1 MLALMIFCLVAV
13 ALTTALYRTVDAS
26 ILLRDESQVRLE
38 MQNLLIE
45 TAAQK
50 LKPGKSEVQVGDGRV
65 HYERDVRAV
74 QAKTAAG
81 VLLPNLYEISVR
93 ASWRAS
99 GQDRSNHAEVIRL
112 QAMSQMSCSAQRLQK
127 AKWASQRVKTSGY
140 LLLEVLLAV
149 AVLSISV
156 VMIFRIIQTTLK
168 ATADITFLQT
178 QQRKVDGISQ
188 LLRRNFESMP
198 QTCTFQTRSV
208 NGSLELIFRSAPFN
222 FSWVTSKA
230 NFGTVVIA
238 RRSLPNGRLALSV
251 LQESGDAL
259 NSYVDGS
266 NEKKGEWFPLVDDV
280 EQLSWRFFDGQAE
293 KWTSD
298 WPNPATKPSLVE
310 LTFKLAGRNHLE
322 RCVFRWPMAQTGS

>member
-1 MLALMIFCLVAV
+1 
-13 ALTTALYRTVDAS
+13 
-26 ILLRDESQVRLE
+26 
-38 MQNLLIE
+38 
-45 TAAQK
+45 
-50 LKPGKSEVQVGDGRV
+50 
-65 HYERDVRAV
+65 
-74 QAKTAAG
+74 
-81 VLLPNLYEISVR
+81 
-93 ASWRAS
+93 
-99 GQDRSNHAEVIRL
+99 
-112 QAMSQMSCSAQRLQK
+112 MSQMSCSAQRLQK
-127 AKWASQRVKTSGY
+127 TKWARVRVGTSGY

-188 LLRRNFESMP
+188 LLRRNFDSMP
-198 QTCTFQTRSV
+198 QTCTFQTRSA

-222 FSWVTSKA
+222 FSWVTTGA

-238 RRSLPNGRLALSV
+238 GRKLANGRLALSV

-259 NSYVDGS
+259 SSYVDGA

-293 KWTSD
+293 KWTPD
-298 WPNPATKPSLVE
+298 WPNPASKPSLVE

>member
-1 MLALMIFCLVAV
+1 
-13 ALTTALYRTVDAS
+13 
-26 ILLRDESQVRLE
+26 
-38 MQNLLIE
+38 
-45 TAAQK
+45 
-50 LKPGKSEVQVGDGRV
+50 
-65 HYERDVRAV
+65 
-74 QAKTAAG
+74 
-81 VLLPNLYEISVR
+81 
-93 ASWRAS
+93 
-99 GQDRSNHAEVIRL
+99 
-112 QAMSQMSCSAQRLQK
+112 MSCSAQRLQK
-127 AKWASQRVKTSGY
+127 TKWARQRVETAGY

-198 QTCTFQTRSV
+198 QSCTFQTRSV

-230 NFGTVVIA
+230 NFGNVVIA
-238 RRSLPNGRLALSV
+238 SRSLPNGRLALTV

-266 NEKKGEWFPLVDDV
+266 NDKKGEWFPLVDDA

-298 WPNPATKPSLVE
+298 WPNPSTKPSLVE

>member
-13 ALTTALYRTVDAS
+13 ALTTALQQTVDAS

-65 HYERDVRAV
+65 HYEREIRAV

-81 VLLPNLYEISVR
+81 VLLPNLYEISVQ

-99 GQDRSNHAEVIRL
+99 GQDRSNHAEVIVY

-127 AKWASQRVKTSGY
+127 TKWARQRVQTSGY
-140 LLLEVLLAV
+140 LLLEVLLAL

-156 VMIFRIIQTTLK
+156 VMIFHIIQTTLK
-168 ATADITFLQT
+168 ATADINFLQT
-178 QQRKVDGISQ
+178 QQRKVDGISE

-222 FSWVTSKA
+222 FSWVTS
-230 NFGTVVIA
+230 
-238 RRSLPNGRLALSV
+238 RSEFRNGRS
-251 LQESGDAL
+251 
-259 NSYVDGS
+259 
-266 NEKKGEWFPLVDDV
+266 
-280 EQLSWRFFDGQAE
+280 R
-293 KWTSD
+293 
-298 WPNPATKPSLVE
+298 PSLTTGRE
-310 LTFKLAGRNHLE
+310 IGAQRSAGVRGCFE
-322 RCVFRWPMAQTGS
+322 

>member
-1 MLALMIFCLVAV
+1 
-13 ALTTALYRTVDAS
+13 
-26 ILLRDESQVRLE
+26 
-38 MQNLLIE
+38 
-45 TAAQK
+45 
-50 LKPGKSEVQVGDGRV
+50 
-65 HYERDVRAV
+65 
-74 QAKTAAG
+74 
-81 VLLPNLYEISVR
+81 
-93 ASWRAS
+93 
-99 GQDRSNHAEVIRL
+99 
-112 QAMSQMSCSAQRLQK
+112 MSCSAQRLQK
-127 AKWASQRVKTSGY
+127 TKWARQRVKTAGY

-238 RRSLPNGRLALSV
+238 GRSLPNGRLALTV

-266 NEKKGEWFPLVDDV
+266 NEKKGEWFPLVDDA

>member
-1 MLALMIFCLVAV
+1 
-13 ALTTALYRTVDAS
+13 
-26 ILLRDESQVRLE
+26 
-38 MQNLLIE
+38 
-45 TAAQK
+45 
-50 LKPGKSEVQVGDGRV
+50 
-65 HYERDVRAV
+65 
-74 QAKTAAG
+74 
-81 VLLPNLYEISVR
+81 
-93 ASWRAS
+93 
-99 GQDRSNHAEVIRL
+99 
-112 QAMSQMSCSAQRLQK
+112 MSQMSCSARRLQK
-127 AKWASQRVKTSGY
+127 TKWARQRVETAGY

-198 QTCTFQTRSV
+198 QSCTFQTRSV

-230 NFGTVVIA
+230 NFGNVVIA
-238 RRSLPNGRLALSV
+238 SRSLPNGRLALTV

-266 NEKKGEWFPLVDDV
+266 NEKKGEWFPLVDDA

-298 WPNPATKPSLVE
+298 WPNPSTKPSLVE

>member
-1 MLALMIFCLVAV
+1 V
-13 ALTTALYRTVDAS
+13 
-26 ILLRDESQVRLE
+26 
-38 MQNLLIE
+38 
-45 TAAQK
+45 
-50 LKPGKSEVQVGDGRV
+50 
-65 HYERDVRAV
+65 
-74 QAKTAAG
+74 
-81 VLLPNLYEISVR
+81 
-93 ASWRAS
+93 
-99 GQDRSNHAEVIRL
+99 
-112 QAMSQMSCSAQRLQK
+112 QRLQK
-127 AKWASQRVKTSGY
+127 AKWARQRVKTSGY

-238 RRSLPNGRLALSV
+238 RRPLPNGRLALTV

-266 NEKKGEWFPLVDDV
+266 NEKKGEWFPLVDDA

>member
-1 MLALMIFCLVAV
+1 
-13 ALTTALYRTVDAS
+13 
-26 ILLRDESQVRLE
+26 
-38 MQNLLIE
+38 
-45 TAAQK
+45 
-50 LKPGKSEVQVGDGRV
+50 
-65 HYERDVRAV
+65 
-74 QAKTAAG
+74 
-81 VLLPNLYEISVR
+81 
-93 ASWRAS
+93 
-99 GQDRSNHAEVIRL
+99 
-112 QAMSQMSCSAQRLQK
+112 MSCSAQRLQK
-127 AKWASQRVKTSGY
+127 TKWARQRVETAGY

-198 QTCTFQTRSV
+198 QSCTFQTRSV

-230 NFGTVVIA
+230 NFGNVVIA
-238 RRSLPNGRLALSV
+238 SRSLPNGRLALTV

-266 NEKKGEWFPLVDDV
+266 NEKKGEWFPLVDDA

-298 WPNPATKPSLVE
+298 WPNPSTKPSLVE

>member
-1 MLALMIFCLVAV
+1 
-13 ALTTALYRTVDAS
+13 
-26 ILLRDESQVRLE
+26 
-38 MQNLLIE
+38 
-45 TAAQK
+45 
-50 LKPGKSEVQVGDGRV
+50 
-65 HYERDVRAV
+65 
-74 QAKTAAG
+74 
-81 VLLPNLYEISVR
+81 
-93 ASWRAS
+93 
-99 GQDRSNHAEVIRL
+99 
-112 QAMSQMSCSAQRLQK
+112 MSQMSCSAQRLQK
-127 AKWASQRVKTSGY
+127 AKWTRQRVKNSGY

-238 RRSLPNGRLALSV
+238 SRPLPNGRLALTV

-266 NEKKGEWFPLVDDV
+266 NEKKGEWFPLVDDA
-280 EQLSWRFFDGQAE
+280 EQLSWRFFDGQTE

-298 WPNPATKPSLVE
+298 WPNPSTKPSLVE

>member
-1 MLALMIFCLVAV
+1 
-13 ALTTALYRTVDAS
+13 
-26 ILLRDESQVRLE
+26 
-38 MQNLLIE
+38 
-45 TAAQK
+45 
-50 LKPGKSEVQVGDGRV
+50 
-65 HYERDVRAV
+65 
-74 QAKTAAG
+74 
-81 VLLPNLYEISVR
+81 
-93 ASWRAS
+93 
-99 GQDRSNHAEVIRL
+99 
-112 QAMSQMSCSAQRLQK
+112 MSCSAQRLQK
-127 AKWASQRVKTSGY
+127 AKWARQRVKTSGY

-238 RRSLPNGRLALSV
+238 RRPLPNGRLALTV

-266 NEKKGEWFPLVDDV
+266 NEKKGEWFPLVDDA

>member
-1 MLALMIFCLVAV
+1 
-13 ALTTALYRTVDAS
+13 
-26 ILLRDESQVRLE
+26 
-38 MQNLLIE
+38 
-45 TAAQK
+45 
-50 LKPGKSEVQVGDGRV
+50 
-65 HYERDVRAV
+65 
-74 QAKTAAG
+74 
-81 VLLPNLYEISVR
+81 
-93 ASWRAS
+93 
-99 GQDRSNHAEVIRL
+99 
-112 QAMSQMSCSAQRLQK
+112 MSQMSCSAQRLQK
-127 AKWASQRVKTSGY
+127 TKWARQRVETAGY
-140 LLLEVLLAV
+140 LLLEVLLAL

-198 QTCTFQTRSV
+198 QSCTFQTRSV

-238 RRSLPNGRLALSV
+238 SRRLPNGRLALTV

-266 NEKKGEWFPLVDDV
+266 NEKKGEWFPLVDDA

-298 WPNPATKPSLVE
+298 WPNPSTKPSLVE